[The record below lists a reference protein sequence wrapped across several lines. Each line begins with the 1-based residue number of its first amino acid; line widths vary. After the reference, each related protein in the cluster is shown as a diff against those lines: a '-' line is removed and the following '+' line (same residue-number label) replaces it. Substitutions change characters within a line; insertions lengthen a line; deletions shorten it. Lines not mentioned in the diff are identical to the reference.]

1 MTSSSN
7 PGAGITFLPLLIL
20 IVIIVVFVK
29 YSKAFKKTGQKG
41 AWKYILGSIGVF
53 YGCLIPGSIVV
64 GIIRG
69 GNTEPSV
76 AVVAIITV
84 IFGLLGV
91 AAGVLIC
98 RKGLIKAKIK
108 AGETAARISSFAHL
122 AENSTEDITDPDKIN
137 DRPGIILSIRENRF
151 IGRAALN
158 TVLLNGVEIGK
169 MDNGAYLSV
178 KTEKALN
185 IITLKEVN
193 QSLNVT
199 MGNGECAIV
208 RWYYEG
214 LNGPHIE
221 VKQTATIEELL
232 TIEAAAADKYKR
244 AGMGSLVIGLLVS
257 IALIIGGLS
266 GEFVLRGTNSSG
278 ALIAAGFAFL
288 AFDIFK
294 IIKHSQKGN
303 NSANS
308 LDKLLA
314 ELIKE

>member
-7 PGAGITFLPLLIL
+7 PGVGIIFLPLLIL

-53 YGCLIPGSIVV
+53 YGCLIAGSIVV

-69 GNTEPSV
+69 GNNEPSV
-76 AVVAIITV
+76 AVVAIVSV

-98 RKGLIKAKIK
+98 RKGLIKAKMK
-108 AGETAARISSFAHL
+108 AGETAARVSSFAHL

-137 DRPGIILSIRENRF
+137 DRPGIILIIRENRF
-151 IGRAALN
+151 TGKAALN

-185 IITLKEVN
+185 SITLKELN
-193 QSLNVT
+193 QSLNVI

-208 RWYYEG
+208 RWYYQG
-214 LNGPHIE
+214 LNDPHIE
-221 VKQTATIEELL
+221 VKQKAAIEELL
-232 TIEAAAADKYKR
+232 TVEAAAA
-244 AGMGSLVIGLLVS
+244 
-257 IALIIGGLS
+257 
-266 GEFVLRGTNSSG
+266 
-278 ALIAAGFAFL
+278 
-288 AFDIFK
+288 
-294 IIKHSQKGN
+294 
-303 NSANS
+303 
-308 LDKLLA
+308 
-314 ELIKE
+314 